1 MNNDNDVDN
10 DLPTMEE
17 LIEEEELLEETEDTN
32 MARMTFINALS
43 SIINSADSNVRLLPL
58 STNNNRLREILQ
70 QSLYDKSN
78 YKKVLSDEGNDQL
91 KTVKFDPEKFELKE
105 CVITQ
110 EKFEKGQEVTQLP
123 CGHIFEKEAIEMWL
137 KEQSSKCPICR
148 YELKFKEIKDKPDV
162 ETEEQSTN
170 TDNDNNNENNEN
182 EEENSNTMDER
193 IQRMRNLNNL
203 LRQMELMYNPFQFV
217 NSVNRENLN
226 NQRTF
231 VNRIISQESQFVEDR
246 ALQNAIMA
254 SIHEQNINSNDEYIE
269 EEKNFVE
276 DDIQNHPDFDF
287 DTQQTF
293 GDIETDSD
301 DEI

>member
-1 MNNDNDVDN
+1 MKFIYLISFFFIVFLSKIVFSQTIAVVNIQSLIDNN
-10 DLPTMEE
+10 
-17 LIEEEELLEETEDTN
+17 
-32 MARMTFINALS
+32 S
-43 SIINSADSNVRLLPL
+43 YYKKIINDI
-58 STNNNRLREILQ
+58 EISQKQYL
-70 QSLYDKSN
+70 
-78 YKKVLSDEGNDQL
+78 
-91 KTVKFDPEKFELKE
+91 EKFELKE